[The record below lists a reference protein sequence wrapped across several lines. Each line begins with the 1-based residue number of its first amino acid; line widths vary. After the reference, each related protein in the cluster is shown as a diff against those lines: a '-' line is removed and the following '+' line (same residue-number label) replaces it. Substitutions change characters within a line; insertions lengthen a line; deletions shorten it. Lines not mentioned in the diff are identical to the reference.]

1 MKKAWGVL
9 FAMVLCAVL
18 ALGGRGQDAV
28 PSDGLAYQRSADGT
42 YYIVVGPGSH
52 TGSDL
57 VIPAQHDGLPVKEI
71 GAHAFAG
78 CADLTKVILPEGIEV
93 IGEEAFASCTSL
105 ERIILPGTVTV
116 LADHIFE
123 GCTAMVDCIFDGT
136 GGEWLA
142 VKRAEHWYDSQTIEG
157 YYSQHGLMWED
168 SIILLKNPQYNYI
181 LNEDKASCTWY
192 GHKGKFYSRRVV
204 IPTHY
209 NKLPVTAMKFSD
221 SFGQGYRKVYYEGTK
236 AQWAALSMIGD
247 VYVIDRAVVYYYSE
261 TGPLDCG
268 NYWRYVDGIPV
279 PWKNNTYAH
288 TEVIDPAVEPTCTE
302 SGLTEGKH
310 CSACGNILAAQQSIP
325 SKGGHVEVKDGA
337 VAPTC
342 TENGLTEGSHCSVC
356 GKVLRAQT
364 VLDASGH
371 TEAITPAVAPTCTES
386 GWTAG
391 KHCFVCMET
400 ILAQDEI
407 PALGHAEVIDKAVP
421 AECSFKG
428 LTEGK
433 HCSVCNTILIAQE
446 EIPATGKHSWDISHY
461 LYIQCSMCGMG
472 GTPADLEYTGTCGD
486 DAYWKIKNGVLTIYG
501 SGAMYDNMDHDMS
514 WRKHYTPI
522 YDTVILPEL
531 HTVNIESGITHI
543 GNLAF
548 AECTLKTLTIPDT
561 VTSIGYEAFA
571 HCEKLTDVVIP
582 DSVHTIGGGAFMNCP
597 SITTIAIP
605 DTVTVIEDCLFS
617 ACTSLQSVTLGNKVE
632 RISFNAFSSCTNLTT
647 ITLPDSLT
655 HIDECAFDGC
665 AMLTSVTIPQRV
677 EYIGER
683 AFDSCDNLT
692 AFWVDENNAHYSN
705 DAFGVLYNKDATEL
719 IWIPSRFEGEYIIP
733 KSVHR
738 IAPFAI
744 CFCDKITTVV
754 IPESVT
760 EIGAALFYQCNNLEA
775 AIYCGTAEQ
784 WSSIDN
790 LSDYSELQFHAYNE
804 GSIEAEPSCTEEGLT
819 HRVCAYCEHIDME
832 VIPAL
837 GHSFG
842 EWTTVKEATPAEN
855 GIQIR
860 QCVCGEEETR
870 IMDTVLIYEM
880 NADGQS
886 YSVVGIIDSS
896 VTQLRIPSV
905 CNDLPVTGIG
915 DSAFHDCSISEIE
928 IPDSVTKIGSHSF
941 RCARLT
947 KATFYSKDVIFGE
960 NVFEGT
966 PADFTIYG
974 YAGSTAESYAAAN
987 DIPFTRLVSVT
998 LSGQV
1003 KMENNSTVPTVVKL
1017 MQNGVI
1023 VAQVE
1028 TTDGTYR
1035 FEGIGAGIYD
1045 LSFQR
1050 ANHLP
1055 YIITGIPVTDTDV
1068 DLTKHENPAI
1078 SDPALVA
1085 GDINSDGCVDLQD
1098 VILLTSADTYSQSYE
1113 EAACKAADINGDG
1126 RFDLLDLIII
1136 TSDENYGRHAVAVAF
1151 TEAA

>member
-78 CADLTKVILPEGIEV
+78 CANLTKVILPEGLAV
-93 IGEEAFASCTSL
+93 IGEEAFAACTSL

-407 PALGHAEVIDKAVP
+407 PALGHDFGPWTAIGEETAD
-421 AECSFKG
+421 
-428 LTEGK
+428 GK
-433 HCSVCNTILIAQE
+433 TRQERICTACGEKESRTI
-446 EIPATGKHSWDISHY
+446 EI
-461 LYIQCSMCGMG
+461 
-472 GTPADLEYTGTCGD
+472 
-486 DAYWKIKNGVLTIYG
+486 VLTITG
-501 SGAMYDNMDHDMS
+501 
-514 WRKHYTPI
+514 R
-522 YDTVILPEL
+522 
-531 HTVNIESGITHI
+531 
-543 GNLAF
+543 F
-548 AECTLKTLTIPDT
+548 R
-561 VTSIGYEAFA
+561 
-571 HCEKLTDVVIP
+571 VV
-582 DSVHTIGGGAFMNCP
+582 
-597 SITTIAIP
+597 
-605 DTVTVIEDCLFS
+605 
-617 ACTSLQSVTLGNKVE
+617 
-632 RISFNAFSSCTNLTT
+632 
-647 ITLPDSLT
+647 
-655 HIDECAFDGC
+655 
-665 AMLTSVTIPQRV
+665 
-677 EYIGER
+677 
-683 AFDSCDNLT
+683 
-692 AFWVDENNAHYSN
+692 
-705 DAFGVLYNKDATEL
+705 
-719 IWIPSRFEGEYIIP
+719 
-733 KSVHR
+733 
-738 IAPFAI
+738 
-744 CFCDKITTVV
+744 
-754 IPESVT
+754 
-760 EIGAALFYQCNNLEA
+760 
-775 AIYCGTAEQ
+775 
-784 WSSIDN
+784 
-790 LSDYSELQFHAYNE
+790 
-804 GSIEAEPSCTEEGLT
+804 
-819 HRVCAYCEHIDME
+819 
-832 VIPAL
+832 
-837 GHSFG
+837 
-842 EWTTVKEATPAEN
+842 
-855 GIQIR
+855 
-860 QCVCGEEETR
+860 
-870 IMDTVLIYEM
+870 
-880 NADGQS
+880 
-886 YSVVGIIDSS
+886 
-896 VTQLRIPSV
+896 
-905 CNDLPVTGIG
+905 G
-915 DSAFHDCSISEIE
+915 DSA
-928 IPDSVTKIGSHSF
+928 
-941 RCARLT
+941 
-947 KATFYSKDVIFGE
+947 
-960 NVFEGT
+960 
-966 PADFTIYG
+966 
-974 YAGSTAESYAAAN
+974 
-987 DIPFTRLVSVT
+987 
-998 LSGQV
+998 
-1003 KMENNSTVPTVVKL
+1003 VPTVVKL